1 MVPLKSKVIGMRA
14 NLFLLI
20 NTQIHSFYGF
30 YWCVTIARCVLQLQL
45 QLPLPSHLDLY
56 FVARPKSWLFFYLP
70 LSWGMSLWLFRL
82 QKTENRRQK
91 KPMRRRKPVSQ
102 AQWVAITITPLPR
115 NHFPSFPHQLSH
127 SPLAPLHSPACLP
140 YIMTC
145 EICLRCGK
153 FMRSELP
160 LVRPCELPPRCVWSF
175 GRYGS
180 KLWLTQIIKTMRLL
194 LKVKNGKLFN
204 GWWHFITL

>member
-1 MVPLKSKVIGMRA
+1 VACGKCHMVPLKSKVIGMRA

-45 QLPLPSHLDLY
+45 QLQLPSHLDLY
-56 FVARPKSWLFFYLP
+56 FVARPKSWLVFFTCPSAEACLCGC
-70 LSWGMSLWLFRL
+70 SAC
-82 QKTENRRQK
+82 RRQK
-91 KPMRRRKPVSQ
+91 KPLPRRKPVSQ

-127 SPLAPLHSPACLP
+127 SPLAPLYSPACLP

-160 LVRPCELPPRCVWSF
+160 LVRPCELPPRCVGSF

-180 KLWLTQIIKTMRLL
+180 KLWLTQIIKTMRVL
-194 LKVKNGKLFN
+194 LKVKN
-204 GWWHFITL
+204 